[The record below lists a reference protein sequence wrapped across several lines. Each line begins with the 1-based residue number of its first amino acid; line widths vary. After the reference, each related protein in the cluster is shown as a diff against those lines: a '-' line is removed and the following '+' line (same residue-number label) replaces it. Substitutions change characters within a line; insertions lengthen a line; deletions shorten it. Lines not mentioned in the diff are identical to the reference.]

1 MRHIMLNV
9 PTLGKQQVVSPVDA
23 FILDVR
29 FYIDIL
35 RPKDYFIFREDFDP
49 NTYFITSGDAIK
61 KTHVMIEDL
70 QQYEIGI
77 SECITTMETYSD
89 TELELITVIKNAT
102 VAAKQLLTD
111 LETAKGENC
120 FLETEWDSHLLYV
133 VPKNPRAR

>member
-9 PTLGKQQVVSPVDA
+9 PTLGKQDVVSPVDA
-23 FILDVR
+23 FILDVK
-29 FYIDIL
+29 FYIDVL
-35 RPKDYFIFREDFDP
+35 RPKDYFVFREDFDP

-70 QQYEIGI
+70 QKYEKGI
-77 SECITTMETYSD
+77 SECIMTMATYSD
-89 TELELITVIKNAT
+89 VELNLITIIKEAST
-102 VAAKQLLTD
+102 AAKQLLND